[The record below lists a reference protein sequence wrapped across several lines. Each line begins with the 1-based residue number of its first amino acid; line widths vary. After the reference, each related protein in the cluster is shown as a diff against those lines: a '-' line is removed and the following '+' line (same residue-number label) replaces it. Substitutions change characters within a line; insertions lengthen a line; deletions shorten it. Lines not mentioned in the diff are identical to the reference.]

1 MCVVRKLKIYSPSKF
16 QVYTV
21 LLTIVTTLYIRSPE
35 YIHVI
40 TESLYPFS
48 PHYIL

>member
-1 MCVVRKLKIYSPSKF
+1 MRVVRKFKIYSPSKF
-16 QVYTV
+16 QVDTV
-21 LLTIVTTLYIRSPE
+21 LLTTVTMLYIRSPE
-35 YIHVI
+35 LFHVI